1 MNVKELKQLLEQ
13 YPNNMEVFMAERKTD
28 FAYGLLN
35 NVRQQEIDFKEEPEG
50 ESLAKDMV
58 VILDEE

>member
-1 MNVKELKQLLEQ
+1 MTVKKLIEKLSQ
-13 YPNNMEVFMAERKTD
+13 YPENMEVFMADRKTD

-35 NVRQQEIDFKEEPEG
+35 SVRKQEINFMEEPNGKVLSKE
-50 ESLAKDMV
+50 DV